1 MSVASRLNLGLGT
14 RLPLVLQS
22 EAAEC
27 GIACLAMISHYH
39 GRAVSLPEV
48 RRKYGVSLKG
58 ATLKDV
64 IGIGDQIGFASRP
77 LRLELEELEKLKLPC
92 ILHWDLNHFVVLSK
106 LSANS
111 ITINDPAAGTRRLTM
126 TEASRHFTGV
136 ALELTPTG
144 LFTAAEP
151 APRVKA
157 SQLLGQIRGL
167 NKALLQLLGL
177 AGAIEVFAMLSPFF
191 ISWVIDH
198 AIVSADRD
206 LLTTLV
212 IGFGLLLV
220 IRTLVNAARS
230 WMLMGLSA
238 SLRVQSSANLFT
250 HLLNLPASYFESRYM
265 GDVMSRFGSHRTILN
280 AITNELIVA
289 ILDGLMAVITLA
301 IMFYLAPGLA
311 TIVFGGAVLY
321 ALLRWATYMPLRR
334 ASGEAIVWHAR
345 GESHFLETMRGI
357 RAVKLMNGQELRRT
371 QWLNLLVEYIN
382 RNLTT
387 QKLRILFQTVNGF
400 LMGSLTLLVVYLG
413 ANRVLDGGFSV
424 GLMIA
429 FLAYKDQFISRISD
443 LINRAVDLT
452 MLRLHA
458 ERLADIALTAPEPR
472 GFVSSEA
479 TATAPMSVKIRNLK
493 FRYSEYEPLVLDDI
507 NLDIAAGESIAICG
521 PSGGGKS
528 TLFKLLCGLLKPGSG
543 DILIDGQAIDRLGI
557 ENFRKSIGVVMQD
570 DQLFAG
576 SIAENI
582 CFFADKRDQAK
593 IEEAAKL
600 GGIHDDIMQ
609 MPMGYDTL
617 IGDMG
622 TVLSGGQ
629 KQRVLLARA
638 LYRNPQILLL
648 DEASSHLDA
657 ERERTINEA
666 LKRLP
671 MTRIVIAHRHETI
684 SAADR
689 VLMLQD
695 GKIEEWAGK
704 PQNLLETRQKNLRLV
719 VKQPRPAGD
728 DQVTSPVESMT

>member
-1 MSVASRLNLGLGT
+1 MSWANRLNFGWGT

-22 EAAEC
+22 EASEC
-27 GIACLAMISHYH
+27 GLACLSMISQFH
-39 GRAVSLPEV
+39 GRGLGMPEL
-48 RRKYGVSLKG
+48 RRSYAMSMKG

-64 IGIGDQIGFASRP
+64 INVADQLGLSTRP
-77 LRLELEELEKLKLPC
+77 LRLELDELGMLKLPC
-92 ILHWDLNHFVVLSK
+92 ILHWDLNHFVVLDKVTGST
-106 LSANS
+106 
-111 ITINDPAAGTRRLTM
+111 ITINDPAAGTRRLPIS
-126 TEASRHFTGV
+126 EVSRHFTGV

-144 LFTAAEP
+144 LFTSAAP
-151 APRVKA
+151 PPRVKA
-157 SQLLGQIRGL
+157 SQLLGQIKGL
-167 NKALLQLLGL
+167 NTALLQLFGL
-177 AGAIEVFAMLSPFF
+177 AGAIEIFAMLSPFF

-212 IGFGLLLV
+212 IGFGLLLL
-220 IRTLVNAARS
+220 IRTAVTAARS
-230 WMLMGLSA
+230 WMLMGLGA

-265 GDVMSRFGSHRTILN
+265 GDVMSRFGSHKTILT
-280 AITNELIVA
+280 AITNELVIA
-289 ILDGLMAVITLA
+289 ILDGIMTVVTLA
-301 IMFYLAPGLA
+301 IMFYLAPSLA
-311 TIVFGGAVLY
+311 FVVLAGAVLY
-321 ALLRWATYMPLRR
+321 ALLRWVTYTPLRR
-334 ASGEAIVWHAR
+334 ASGEAIVWSAR
-345 GESHFLETMRGI
+345 GDSHFLETMRGI

-387 QKLRILFQTVNGF
+387 QKLRILFQTANSF
-400 LMGSLTLLVVYLG
+400 LMGGLALLIIYLG
-413 ANRVLDGGFSV
+413 ANRVLDGGFSI

-472 GFVSSEA
+472 SLAVSSQRVAE
-479 TATAPMSVKIRNLK
+479 PLSVSLRNVS
-493 FRYSEYEPLVLDDI
+493 FRYSDFEPLVLDNI
-507 NLDIAAGESIAICG
+507 SFDIAAGESVVICG
-521 PSGGGKS
+521 PSGGGK
-528 TLFKLLCGLLKPGSG
+528 TTMFKLLCGLLKPTSG
-543 DILIDGQAIDRLGI
+543 EILINGQPMDRMGI
-557 ENFRKSIGVVMQD
+557 ENFRNHIGVVMQD

-582 CFFADKRDQAK
+582 SFFADARDQEK
-593 IEEAAKL
+593 IMAAAKRAAV
-600 GGIHDDIMQ
+600 HDDIMH
-609 MPMGYDTL
+609 MAMSYETL

-638 LYRNPQILLL
+638 LYRDPQLLLL

-657 ERERTINEA
+657 ARERSINEA
-666 LKRLP
+666 MKQLP
-671 MTRIVIAHRHETI
+671 MTRIVIAHRQETI
-684 SAADR
+684 GSASR

-695 GKIEEWAGK
+695 GQIEEWVGN
-704 PQNLLETRQKNLRLV
+704 PENLLDQRKPNLRLV
-719 VKQPRPAGD
+719 VRRLDLADEKLGD
-728 DQVTSPVESMT
+728 